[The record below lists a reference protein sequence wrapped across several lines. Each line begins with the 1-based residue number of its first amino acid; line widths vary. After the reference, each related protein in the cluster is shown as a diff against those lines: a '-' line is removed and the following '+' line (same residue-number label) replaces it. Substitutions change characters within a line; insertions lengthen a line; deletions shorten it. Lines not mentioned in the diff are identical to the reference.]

1 MYNMI
6 SASLVEANETNA
18 PNLKRC
24 KNFGS
29 IFFNYIHL
37 LSKTCCTVVHKH
49 SKECISLHVYFSY
62 FKLFMVIIKIVLL
75 LIIVFQHDCI
85 PQQIK

>member
-1 MYNMI
+1 MKFNACII

-37 LSKTCCTVVHKH
+37 LSKTCCTVVKTINILR
-49 SKECISLHVYFSY
+49 SAFYYTFISHILNY
-62 FKLFMVIIKIVLL
+62 LWL
-75 LIIVFQHDCI
+75 
-85 PQQIK
+85 